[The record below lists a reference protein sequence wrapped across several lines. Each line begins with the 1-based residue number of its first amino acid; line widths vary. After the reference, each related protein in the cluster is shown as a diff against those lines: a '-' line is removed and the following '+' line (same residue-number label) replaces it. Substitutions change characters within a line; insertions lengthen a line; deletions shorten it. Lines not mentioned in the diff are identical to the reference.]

1 MEEIHNINNF
11 SSLIKKY
18 RIKQNMSREKLS
30 IKLMLEGFNISKQT
44 IYKIENNKRKL
55 KKEEIKILIK
65 ILKIVDK

>member
-1 MEEIHNINNF
+1 MEKNHNINNF

-30 IKLMLEGFNISKQT
+30 IKLMLEGYNISKQT

-55 KKEEIKILIK
+55 KKEEIKILTK
-65 ILKIVDK
+65 ILKIEC

>member
-1 MEEIHNINNF
+1 MEKIHNINNF

-30 IKLMLEGFNISKQT
+30 IKLMLEGYNISKQT

-55 KKEEIKILIK
+55 KKEEIKILTK
-65 ILKIVDK
+65 ILKIEC